1 MCSLSLSKL
10 DYCNSLYYGINND
23 LVSKLQ
29 YAQNCA
35 ARLIY
40 QRRKFDHVTDI
51 FMKLHWLPVPMRI
64 IYKVLTLVHKCLYQK
79 APYDLMSS
87 LHTADSFI
95 RTAKLKS
102 TYTPQSM
109 YGNKAFSV
117 CAPRAWNSMP
127 YNLRVESNILKF
139 KKLLKTWLYTDVS
152 STFYDNVLHP

>member
-1 MCSLSLSKL
+1 MCSLVLSKL

-64 IYKVLTLVHKCLYQK
+64 IYKVLTLVHKCLYQTS
-79 APYDLMSS
+79 PVEINSLITFESTRTFNLQIPRGYMS
-87 LHTADSFI
+87 HGD
-95 RTAKLKS
+95 
-102 TYTPQSM
+102 
-109 YGNKAFSV
+109 
-117 CAPRAWNSMP
+117 
-127 YNLRVESNILKF
+127 
-139 KKLLKTWLYTDVS
+139 
-152 STFYDNVLHP
+152 